1 MVIKRLDIPRIKAR
15 LTSDLEDASTNVRKR
30 MDPFNYSLICKQDA
44 GTGTWFHDNEDCL
57 MGNEPFGYACLFQI
71 ELDSQRQLDR
81 LGLLSLPLQC
91 FHDPEKAAT
100 QRTLQG
106 LAQESCIYRIS

>member
-1 MVIKRLDIPRIKAR
+1 MIIKRLDIPGIKAR
-15 LTSDLEDASTNVRKR
+15 LTSDLEDASAKVCTM
-30 MDPFNYSLICKQDA
+30 MDPYEYTFICQQDES
-44 GTGTWFHDNEDCL
+44 TGKWDHEHKDCL
-57 MGNEPFGYACLFQI
+57 MGTEPLDYACYFQI
-71 ELDSQRQLDR
+71 ELDSQRKLDR

-91 FHDPEKAAT
+91 FHNPEKAAT

>member
-1 MVIKRLDIPRIKAR
+1 VIIERLDIPGIKAR
-15 LTSDLEDASTNVRKR
+15 LISDLEGASAKVYT
-30 MDPFNYSLICKQDA
+30 MIDPFEYTPICEQDKS
-44 GTGTWFHDNEDCL
+44 TGKWDHQHEDCL
-57 MGNEPFGYACLFQI
+57 MGTEPLHCACYFQI
-71 ELDSQRQLDR
+71 ELDSQRKLDR

-91 FHDPEKAAT
+91 FHNPEKATT